1 MKRKILK
8 IMLYIAGFFCIIY
21 PIYSKFLS
29 YKNQTQSI
37 YDYKKELATMQ
48 EEELKEKLEKTE
60 EFNKNSSTETAV
72 VDNSLGNNE
81 NEINAYNFLELGEMM
96 GYITIPKINV
106 EIPIYEGINVNNLT
120 KGVAHMENTSL
131 PNGGENTHSVLA
143 GHTGISQAEIFD
155 NIDKLEVGDEF
166 YITFYGTTS
175 KYKVIH
181 TKIVFPDETNEI
193 RVEEGKCL
201 VTLVTCTPKSVN
213 THRLLVK
220 AQKEFEIIIPDE
232 KEELLNSNNEEE
244 EIIEHVEK
252 NDIELFIEFARK
264 NLHLFVIIIVLIV
277 LIIALNILSYIRE
290 KIKKSRKEAK
300 K

>member
-181 TKIVFPDETNEI
+181 TKIVFPDKTNEI

-232 KEELLNSNNEEE
+232 KEELLNGNNEEE
-244 EIIEHVEK
+244 EIIGQMGK
-252 NDIELFIEFARK
+252 NDIELFMDFARK
-264 NLHLFVIIIVLIV
+264 NLHLFIVLIV
-277 LIIALNILSYIRE
+277 ILVLIIVLNIFSYIRK
-290 KIKKSRKEAK
+290 KIKRKEAK